1 MNRNDDLDRTIVIK
15 PAKKT
20 HGESNVPRLQ
30 PLLTSKADPKNPEEA
45 RRHLAVLASFYRKLR
60 G

>member
-1 MNRNDDLDRTIVIK
+1 MNRNDELERTIVIK
-15 PAKKT
+15 VAKKT

-30 PLLTSKADPKNPEEA
+30 PLTGKADPKNPEEA
-45 RRHLAVLASFYRKLR
+45 RKHLAILASFYRMLR

>member
-1 MNRNDDLDRTIVIK
+1 MNRNDDLERTVVIK

-30 PLLTSKADPKNPEEA
+30 PLTSKADPKNPEEA
-45 RRHLAVLASFYRKLR
+45 RKHLAVLASFYRMWR

>member
-15 PAKKT
+15 VAGKT
-20 HGESNVPRLQ
+20 HGDRNVPKLE
-30 PLLTSKADPKNPEEA
+30 LLKAADPKNPEEA
-45 RRHLAVLASFYRKLR
+45 RKSLAALASLYRILR

>member
-20 HGESNVPRLQ
+20 HGVSNVPRLQ
-30 PLLTSKADPKNPEEA
+30 PLTSKADPKNPEEA
-45 RRHLAVLASFYRKLR
+45 RKHLAVLASFYRMLR

>member
-15 PAKKT
+15 VAKKP
-20 HGESNVPRLQ
+20 HGDNRVPAVQ
-30 PLLTSKADPKNPEEA
+30 PLKEADPKNPEEA
-45 RRHLAVLASFYRKLR
+45 RKSLAALASLYRILR

>member
-15 PAKKT
+15 LAKKT

-30 PLLTSKADPKNPEEA
+30 PVTGKADPKNPEEA
-45 RRHLAVLASFYRKLR
+45 RKHLAVLASLYRKLR
-60 G
+60 S

>member
-1 MNRNDDLDRTIVIK
+1 MNRNDDLERTIVIK

-20 HGESNVPRLQ
+20 RGIVGSAH
-30 PLLTSKADPKNPEEA
+30 PLKSAEPPKSPEEA
-45 RRHLAVLASFYRKLR
+45 RKSLAALASLYRIFR